1 MSNRKRT
8 VIGNWKMN
16 LGIAESVALAQQI
29 ADGIKDNNE
38 VEVMVCPPMTHL
50 SMVSQVTS
58 DSNLELGAQNTFFE
72 YEGAFTGEVST
83 PMLTELGVTGVIVGH
98 SERRAIFGDTDEIVK
113 KKVDALI
120 EQGVDC
126 ILCCG
131 EPLEVRE
138 AGGHK
143 EYVLAQLKSALADVN
158 VRDVDA
164 ELIIAYEPIW
174 AIGTGKTASPE
185 QAQEMHGYIR
195 ELLAVKYGDA
205 SNDVRILYGGSCNP
219 SNAKSLF
226 DQPDIDGGL
235 IGSASLKAD
244 SFLQIINA

>member
-1 MSNRKRT
+1 MNTRKRT

-16 LGIAESVALAQQI
+16 LSIANSVKLAQQI
-29 ADGIKDNNE
+29 ADGIKDNDT

-50 SMVSQVTS
+50 SAIAEVTKN
-58 DSNLELGAQNTFFE
+58 SNLELGAQNTFFE
-72 YEGAFTGEVST
+72 YEGAYTGEVST
-83 PMLTELGVTGVIVGH
+83 PMLTELGVSGVIVGH
-98 SERRAIFGDTDEIVK
+98 SERRTLFSETDEIIK

-131 EPLEVRE
+131 EPLKIRE
-138 AGGHK
+138 AGTHK
-143 EYVLAQLKSALADVN
+143 DYVLEQLKSALADVQ
-158 VRDVDA
+158 VRDVDS

-174 AIGTGKTASPE
+174 AIGTGKTATPE

-195 ELLAVKYGDA
+195 ELLQVKYGEA
-205 SNDVRILYGGSCNP
+205 AEGVRILYGGSCKP
-219 SNAKSLF
+219 DNAKSLF

-235 IGSASLKAD
+235 IGSASLEAD

>member
-1 MSNRKRT
+1 
-8 VIGNWKMN
+8 MN
-16 LGIAESVALAQQI
+16 LSIADSVKLAQSI
-29 ADGIKDNNE
+29 ADGIQDNDQ

-50 SMVSQVTS
+50 SMVAQVTQN
-58 DSNLELGAQNTFFE
+58 SNLELGAQNTFFE

-83 PMLTELGVTGVIVGH
+83 PMLTEIGVTGVIVGH
-98 SERRAIFGDTDEIVK
+98 SERRTIMGETDQIVK

-131 EPLEVRE
+131 EPLDVRE
-138 AGGHK
+138 AGNHK
-143 EYVLAQLKSALADVN
+143 QYVLDQLKSALADVE

-174 AIGTGKTASPE
+174 AIGTGKTATPE

-195 ELLAVKYGDA
+195 ELLQVKYGEA
-205 SNDVRILYGGSCNP
+205 ANGVRILYGGSCNP
-219 SNAKSLF
+219 SNAKELF

-235 IGSASLKAD
+235 IGTASLKAD
-244 SFLQIINA
+244 SFLAIINA

>member
-1 MSNRKRT
+1 MNTRKRT

-16 LGIAESVALAQQI
+16 LGIAESVVLAQQI
-29 ADGIKDNNE
+29 ADGIKDTTD
-38 VEVMVCPPMTHL
+38 VEVMVCPPLTHL
-50 SMVSQVTS
+50 AMVSQVTKES
-58 DSNLELGAQNTFFE
+58 TLELGAQNTFFE
-72 YEGAFTGEVST
+72 YEGAYTGEVST

-98 SERRAIFGDTDEIVK
+98 SERRALFGESDEIVK

-138 AGGHK
+138 AGKHK
-143 EYVLAQLKSALADVN
+143 EYVQAQLQSALTDVE
-158 VRDVDA
+158 VRDVDS

-174 AIGTGKTASPE
+174 AIGTGKTATPE
-185 QAQEMHGYIR
+185 QAQDMHSHIR
-195 ELLAVKYGDA
+195 ELLQVKYGEA
-205 SNDVRILYGGSCNP
+205 ANNVRILYGGSCNP
-219 SNAKSLF
+219 SNAKELF
-226 DQPDIDGGL
+226 AQKDIDGGL

-244 SFLQIINA
+244 SFLQIIHS